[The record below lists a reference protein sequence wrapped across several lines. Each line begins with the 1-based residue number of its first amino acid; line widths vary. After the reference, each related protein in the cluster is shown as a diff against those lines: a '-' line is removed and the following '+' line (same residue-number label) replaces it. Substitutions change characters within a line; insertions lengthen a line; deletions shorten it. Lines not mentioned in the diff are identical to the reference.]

1 MGDFFVNAGAL
12 ARLPAQLDRLQGS
25 ASLGMLY
32 VSDQTQLSY
41 GGVLNGITGAHADA
55 VAKVRNYLDEL
66 AHHVAGPTA
75 NAVRAA
81 VTYYQQTDEVSAAAL
96 DETYH
101 AADYR
106 GGGYVDVGNGFRDL
120 ANPSDHY
127 RRRPDYSA
135 EFPYEPPLSALIS
148 PAAMGRHVIITAT
161 TLAAQLGIGHP
172 WDPYEMILKPI
183 TGDWNGMRGCKDV
196 FDNVADALGDLT
208 MNLGAAVE
216 SSGSVWLGEA
226 ADHLCE
232 HLKEIGDALTEA
244 QEPVRKLAESYE
256 TAAEGAHALFGA
268 LADVLN
274 DLIDDVIEFIAE
286 ASAAAAT
293 SETVVGG
300 IVFGGMAAFDA
311 YEIFDK
317 ITELIDL
324 MSRRWSRC
332 TTPSRPTSGSS
343 ALPTCRSCP
352 ERCPSFRAG
361 STPVRLSPRPPAA
374 RWSPPPRPG
383 RTDPVWSRHV
393 NAPEAGDIADLV
405 AELRSGPLG
414 ERLADRRFRRQ
425 HAYEALVH
433 NPDPIMREIG
443 QQLRDGAIRPAD
455 ILRIPEYTEAFRR
468 GADRAAQR
476 LDPERIADDLQ
487 TMIAQARDQDADDR
501 RPARDEPRGGSG
513 GKPAR

>member
-101 AADYR
+101 AADYRGGGYVAPDDPAGSDYR

-324 MSRRWSRC
+324 MSKVQ
-332 TTPSRPTSGSS
+332 
-343 ALPTCRSCP
+343 ALVEVYNSQQAN
-352 ERCPSFRAG
+352 FG
-361 STPVRLSPRPPAA
+361 VVGAA
-374 RWSPPPRPG
+374 DLPKLPGTLPQLPG
-383 RTDPVWSRHV
+383 RQY
-393 NAPEAGDIADLV
+393 
-405 AELRSGPLG
+405 SGP
-414 ERLADRRFRRQ
+414 
-425 HAYEALVH
+425 VVS
-433 NPDPIMREIG
+433 
-443 QQLRDGAIRPAD
+443 
-455 ILRIPEYTEAFRR
+455 
-468 GADRAAQR
+468 AA
-476 LDPERIADDLQ
+476 P
-487 TMIAQARDQDADDR
+487 
-501 RPARDEPRGGSG
+501 SG
-513 GKPAR
+513 PVVTAAPPWKN